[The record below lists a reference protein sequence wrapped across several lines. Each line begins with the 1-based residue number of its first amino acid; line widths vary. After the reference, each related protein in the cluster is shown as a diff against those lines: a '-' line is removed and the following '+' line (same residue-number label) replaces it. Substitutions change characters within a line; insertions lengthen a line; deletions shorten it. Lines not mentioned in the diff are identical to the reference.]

1 MFSYNGADR
10 LTIKQI
16 REHPWM
22 TGEKV
27 NMEKS
32 RNDIIGQLS
41 EVRSSSTVDTMRD
54 DQNCRGDDYK
64 SMIREVESFK
74 DLQLRGFNDK
84 NEFDIEVAPGVVYE
98 DLCAWNS
105 EVYKDAM
112 KIEVVEKKGED
123 GMNKPRNILLTVKD
137 PESVASVE
145 TEDGVAAG
153 AADEIVVKVKFFK
166 AADDKDGRTRVR
178 FHRKRGDMIEWAKIF
193 GEMKKT
199 HLNDILLLRE
209 SICNRNERS
218 RKTKKCI

>member
-22 TGEKV
+22 TSEKV

-98 DLCAWNS
+98 DLCAWNT

-112 KIEVVEKKGED
+112 KI
-123 GMNKPRNILLTVKD
+123 
-137 PESVASVE
+137 
-145 TEDGVAAG
+145 
-153 AADEIVVKVKFFK
+153 
-166 AADDKDGRTRVR
+166 
-178 FHRKRGDMIEWAKIF
+178 
-193 GEMKKT
+193 
-199 HLNDILLLRE
+199 
-209 SICNRNERS
+209 
-218 RKTKKCI
+218 

>member
-22 TGEKV
+22 TNEKV

-98 DLCAWNS
+98 DLCAWNT

-123 GMNKPRNILLTVKD
+123 GMDKPRNILLTVKD

-153 AADEIVVKVKFFK
+153 AADEIVVKVKFFN

-178 FHRKRGDMIEWAKIF
+178 FQRKRGDMIEWAKIF
-193 GEMKKT
+193 DEIKKT
-199 HLNDILLLRE
+199 HLNDILLLPRE
-209 SICNRNERS
+209 HMQQE
-218 RKTKKCI
+218 

>member
-98 DLCAWNS
+98 DLCAWNT

-153 AADEIVVKVKFFK
+153 AADEIVVKVKFFN

-178 FHRKRGDMIEWAKIF
+178 FQRKRGDMIEWAKIF
-193 GEMKKT
+193 DEIKKT
-199 HLNDILLLRE
+199 HLNDILLLPRE
-209 SICNRNERS
+209 HMQQE
-218 RKTKKCI
+218 

>member
-98 DLCAWNS
+98 DLCAWNT

-123 GMNKPRNILLTVKD
+123 GMDKPRNILLTVKD

-153 AADEIVVKVKFFK
+153 AADEIVVKVKFFN

-178 FHRKRGDMIEWAKIF
+178 FQRKRGDMIEWAKIF
-193 GEMKKT
+193 DEIKKT
-199 HLNDILLLRE
+199 HLNDILLLPRE
-209 SICNRNERS
+209 HMQQE
-218 RKTKKCI
+218 

>member
-32 RNDIIGQLS
+32 RNDIIGQLT

-98 DLCAWNS
+98 DLCAWNT

-123 GMNKPRNILLTVKD
+123 GMDKPRNILLTVKD

-153 AADEIVVKVKFFK
+153 VADEIVVKVKFFN

-178 FHRKRGDMIEWAKIF
+178 FQRKRGDMIEWAKIF
-193 GEMKKT
+193 DEIKKT
-199 HLNDILLLRE
+199 HLNDILLLPRE
-209 SICNRNERS
+209 HMQQE
-218 RKTKKCI
+218 

>member
-84 NEFDIEVAPGVVYE
+84 NEFDIEVAPGVIYE
-98 DLCAWNS
+98 DLCAWNT

-112 KIEVVEKKGED
+112 KIEVVEKKG
-123 GMNKPRNILLTVKD
+123 
-137 PESVASVE
+137 
-145 TEDGVAAG
+145 
-153 AADEIVVKVKFFK
+153 
-166 AADDKDGRTRVR
+166 
-178 FHRKRGDMIEWAKIF
+178 
-193 GEMKKT
+193 
-199 HLNDILLLRE
+199 
-209 SICNRNERS
+209 
-218 RKTKKCI
+218 